1 MNKLFP
7 CIFIFN
13 MLYYIYEKE
22 RFMKV
27 GDLVICE
34 WGNLSGLA
42 LVIRGG
48 EHAAL
53 IKPATSPTPIWVS
66 REYLTV
72 INKKTYNKN

>member
-1 MNKLFP
+1 
-7 CIFIFN
+7 
-13 MLYYIYEKE
+13 
-22 RFMKV
+22 MKV

-34 WGNLSGLA
+34 WGNFSGLA

-66 REYLTV
+66 RGYLK
-72 INKKTYNKN
+72 IISKRKL